1 MGQTLKNSKMI
12 RIKKQAFG
20 LFLIVGLVFSTSCK
34 ENSSK
39 DPNVR
44 TAPAEEQVTS
54 KENKMDEKIT
64 EETKTQGTVNAYLA
78 LKDALVNDNKEEAD
92 AASEKLQE
100 TLKDFDT
107 STYDKEEQESLKAI
121 INDAIDHTKSITD
134 KEIKDQRSN
143 FKKLND
149 DVTKLVA
156 ITGSSITLYE
166 QYCPM
171 YDKGSSWLSAKKEIR
186 NPYYG
191 SQMLKCGEVKRE
203 IN

>member
-1 MGQTLKNSKMI
+1 MISTRKNTFS
-12 RIKKQAFG
+12 
-20 LFLIVGLVFSTSCK
+20 LLLIAGLVFSYSCK
-34 ENSSK
+34 ENPSK
-39 DPNVR
+39 DTNAV
-44 TAPAEEQVTS
+44 AVPAEKQVDLE
-54 KENKMDEKIT
+54 ENKMDEKIA

-78 LKDALVNDNKEEAD
+78 LKDALVNDNKQEAV
-92 AASEKLQE
+92 AAAKMLEEKLN
-100 TLKDFDT
+100 DFDT
-107 STYDKEEQESLKAI
+107 ASYAKEEQQSLKDI
-121 INDAIDHTKSITD
+121 LNDAVDHTKSITD
-134 KEIKDQRSN
+134 NEIKDQRSN

-191 SQMLKCGEVKRE
+191 SQMLKCGEVKKE